1 MFLRK
6 LAMPMIGADNET
18 DPPWDHLRTLFSTT
32 PHVVAAIAI
41 LSASIQPFTA
51 GETAKVAVVMAL
63 VLLQVTMRAT
73 GDYFFR
79 RRSPSDPVKLWFRRF
94 AVISLLSGVAWGLAL
109 AILYTGSRP
118 DTQVIVLAIGCG
130 ILQSSAARAY
140 LAPRSTFLVILTV
153 MTFVNIA
160 AIREGNWIMVP
171 ICAAYVGFLASY
183 MVRLIAMDEKRVEAE
198 RKTRVLVEALADSN
212 ERLTRANEQLRRHAR
227 TDALTGL
234 DNRRGFDEE
243 LRRRLPLM
251 RDSGRPLALLLID
264 VDHFKRFND
273 THGHQ
278 AGDRCLQDLAELL
291 QTNIAGVDAAAAR
304 YGGEEFAVLLQ
315 GPEAYQATAFA
326 ETLRKHVSQLRVPT
340 EDGQGAGLTVSIG
353 VAHAT
358 PHEGELSLVAA
369 ADRRLY
375 QAKANGRDKVC
386 DSDEEERL
394 LRSL

>member
-1 MFLRK
+1 
-6 LAMPMIGADNET
+6 
-18 DPPWDHLRTLFSTT
+18 
-32 PHVVAAIAI
+32 
-41 LSASIQPFTA
+41 
-51 GETAKVAVVMAL
+51 
-63 VLLQVTMRAT
+63 
-73 GDYFFR
+73 
-79 RRSPSDPVKLWFRRF
+79 
-94 AVISLLSGVAWGLAL
+94 
-109 AILYTGSRP
+109 
-118 DTQVIVLAIGCG
+118 
-130 ILQSSAARAY
+130 
-140 LAPRSTFLVILTV
+140 

-326 ETLRKHVSQLRVPT
+326 ETLRKQVAQLRVPT
-340 EDGQGAGLTVSIG
+340 DDGQGAGLTVSIG
-353 VAHAT
+353 VARAT
-358 PHEGELSLVAA
+358 PHEDELSLVAA